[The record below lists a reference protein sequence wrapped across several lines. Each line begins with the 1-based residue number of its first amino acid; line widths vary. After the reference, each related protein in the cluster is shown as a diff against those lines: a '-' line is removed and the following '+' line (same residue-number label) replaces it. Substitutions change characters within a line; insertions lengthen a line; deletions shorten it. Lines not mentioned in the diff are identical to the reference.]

1 MVGTRGLGS
10 EPAKQYVEE
19 RRRRRMGMG
28 PACACGSRP

>member
-19 RRRRRMGMG
+19 RRRRMGMG
-28 PACACGSRP
+28 PACAFESRP